1 MTNPMENELIR
12 LRALEPDDVQVL
24 YKWENDTEVW
34 KVSNTIVPFS
44 KYMLLQFI
52 ANQRIL
58 VDRRLERQHQIVARL
73 FDLDPYNCRAGVGIL
88 IYDKRDQGQGYAS
101 QALSSLIRYGFQ
113 VLGLNQLYCDI
124 PSHNIRSLALFKSKG
139 FTVVGLKKE
148 WTRTTSDWQDEYM
161 LQLLNPQKWG

>member
-1 MTNPMENELIR
+1 MSEKGKEAGIAVTAEELVKISR
-12 LRALEPDDVQVL
+12 LVSELVL
-24 YKWENDTEVW
+24 DGMSVETKEM
-34 KVSNTIVPFS
+34 P
-44 KYMLLQFI
+44 I
-52 ANQRIL
+52 AEAKKLGAI
-58 VDRRLERQHQIVARL
+58 AL